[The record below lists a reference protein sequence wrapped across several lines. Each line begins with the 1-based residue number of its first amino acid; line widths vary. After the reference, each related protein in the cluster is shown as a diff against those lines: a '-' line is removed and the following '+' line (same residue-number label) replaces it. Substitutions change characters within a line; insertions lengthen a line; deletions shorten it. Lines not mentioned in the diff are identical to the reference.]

1 MLRLEDRG
9 TTKERILISAAK
21 MFSERGF
28 DRVTM
33 RELAKDIGINS
44 GSIYNHFAS
53 KEEILTNLYNFY
65 AEQMEIES
73 PNLTQLLL
81 LAETEPPH
89 EVLMKSEYHFKE
101 EIRELISQIIVIAT
115 RMICSDPNSKRFIQ
129 ENIFDP
135 IKKILKPLLIHMIDT
150 RKIERFD
157 VDTFIKVFSYYAFS
171 AAALNNTPFG
181 QGVEDYQAGMSYLLS
196 AIKPL

>member
-1 MLRLEDRG
+1 
-9 TTKERILISAAK
+9 

-33 RELAKDIGINS
+33 REIAKDIGINS

-53 KEEILTNLYNFY
+53 KDEILTSLYDFY
-65 AEQMEIES
+65 CEQMTIES
-73 PNLTQLLL
+73 PTLEQLLI

-101 EIRELISQIIVIAT
+101 EIRDLISQIIVIAT

-135 IKKILKPLLIHMIDT
+135 IKQILKPLLEHMVDT
-150 RKIERFD
+150 KKIQPFD
-157 VDTFIKVFSYYAFS
+157 IDTFIKVFSYYAFS

-181 QGVEDYQAGMSYLLS
+181 QSVEDYQAGMSYLLS
-196 AIKPL
+196 AIVPLDKK